1 MLSVGRPGG
10 LSFWFTGVR
19 TLTARP
25 VRDIPRV
32 RCSVRW
38 VCGIHQVVA
47 TSGSVFGVFY
57 VAKIVDVVKIV
68 DVAGGVVAVIDGVSL
83 GSGGGGRVGLSSSVM
98 SSPKRPAR
106 SSRMYP
112 MVSFQS
118 LISMM

>member
-1 MLSVGRPGG
+1 M
-10 LSFWFTGVR
+10 
-19 TLTARP
+19 
-25 VRDIPRV
+25 
-32 RCSVRW
+32 
-38 VCGIHQVVA
+38 
-47 TSGSVFGVFY
+47 FGVFY

-106 SSRMYP
+106 SSAMYP